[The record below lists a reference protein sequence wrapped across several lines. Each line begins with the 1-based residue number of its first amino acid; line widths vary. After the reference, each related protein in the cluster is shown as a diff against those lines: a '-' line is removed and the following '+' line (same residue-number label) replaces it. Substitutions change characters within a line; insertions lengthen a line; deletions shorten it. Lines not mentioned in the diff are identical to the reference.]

1 MQIKDGVPYLHRYG
15 FDPVAIQ
22 ERTKNRNVSFWCGVF
37 GDEAQKGNT
46 PRLAVQVEDDR
57 CSDLWSIIHLWGQF
71 ISYPQYSAF
80 IVYSEGK

>member
-46 PRLAVQVEDDR
+46 PRLAVQVEDYGS
-57 CSDLWSIIHLWGQF
+57 SDLRAFIHLLGKYV
-71 ISYPQYSAF
+71 SHPQYSASG
-80 IVYSEGK
+80 VYSKGK